1 MITIKLIKVNM
12 KTLLLSFMAIIVAS
26 SSFAQSGAVPALQTL
41 QQTPFFNDF
50 KELRDRS
57 QTAVKNFKAIQGRYS
72 KEQVDNVV
80 YAYNSSAD
88 YFNAALQNIKAD
100 LMQKEK
106 RKYLIAY
113 PDSYSKQVEA
123 DLYRAKE
130 YYANT
135 FQKEITELTNG
146 QITGTALLVL
156 LPQIIK
162 YAQMAIE
169 VVKRID
175 SEIKKMNEAILDQY
189 LVEPYRFKHW
199 DEI

>member
-1 MITIKLIKVNM
+1 M
-12 KTLLLSFMAIIVAS
+12 
-26 SSFAQSGAVPALQTL
+26 L
-41 QQTPFFNDF
+41 QQ
-50 KELRDRS
+50 RS
-57 QTAVKNFKAIQGRYS
+57 QTAVKNFKVIQGRYS

-100 LMQKEK
+100 LMHKEK
-106 RKYLIAY
+106 RKYLITY
-113 PDSYSKQVEA
+113 PDSYSKQVES

-156 LPQIIK
+156 MPQIIK

-169 VVKRID
+169 AIKRID